1 MPVFEFKGF
10 DEKGKAVT
18 GVRDAESQKALRALL
33 RKDGVFLTDVTAER
47 GGQTASG
54 APKKGAPASRELK
67 IAQLLVGR
75 ISTEDIAV
83 LTRQLS
89 TLLHAGIPLVEALN
103 ALIDQTDHARL
114 KTIVTQIK
122 DRVNEGSSL
131 ADALA
136 EHPAA
141 FGNLFVNMVRAGEH
155 SGALD
160 VVLLRLADFTEGQ
173 ARLQGK
179 IMGTLAYPAVMMGLG
194 LVIVIV
200 LMTVVVPKVTK
211 MFEDMKA
218 TLPIL
223 TRILIGLSNFTK
235 DWWWAMAIVAG
246 LSVWGFL
253 KWRATPGGKAKS
265 DAWILKLPIAGPLVR
280 MLAIARFSRT
290 LSTLLKSGVPL
301 LTAME
306 IVKALVTNSVLQ
318 AVIDQARDAIRE
330 GESIAAPL
338 KRSGQFPP
346 IVCHMVAIG
355 EKSGQLED
363 MLMNVAVAYDGQVET
378 RIGAL
383 TSLLEPLMIVMMGG
397 IVAFIV
403 FSILMPILQMN
414 SMVH

>member
-1 MPVFEFKGF
+1 M
-10 DEKGKAVT
+10 
-18 GVRDAESQKALRALL
+18 
-33 RKDGVFLTDVTAER
+33 
-47 GGQTASG
+47 
-54 APKKGAPASRELK
+54 
-67 IAQLLVGR
+67 
-75 ISTEDIAV
+75 
-83 LTRQLS
+83 
-89 TLLHAGIPLVEALN
+89 
-103 ALIDQTDHARL
+103 
-114 KTIVTQIK
+114 IVTQIK
-122 DRVNEGSSL
+122 DRVNEGASL

-141 FGNLFVNMVRAGEH
+141 FNNLFVNMVRAGEH

-179 IMGTLAYPAVMMGLG
+179 IMGTLAYPAVMMLLG

-223 TRILIGLSNFTK
+223 TRILIALSNFTR
-235 DWWWAMAIVAG
+235 DWWWAMAIVTG
-246 LSVWGFL
+246 LAIWGFSR
-253 KWRATPGGKAKS
+253 WRATPSGKAKS
-265 DAWILKLPIAGPLVR
+265 DAWILRLPIAGPLVR

-301 LTAME
+301 LSAME

-383 TSLLEPLMIVMMGG
+383 TSLLEPLMIMMMGG